1 MSATLQTTLTQYIDA
16 AIGIR
21 FAYRRLGASSPIT
34 NIPLVLHI
42 HFRANMDLWDPLFI
56 NALAAKRE
64 VIIFDNAGVGR
75 SSGAVPDTYQG
86 WANDLITLVG
96 ALAVEKFD
104 LLGFSMGGIAVQYVA
119 LTVPDMVRKLVV
131 AGSRAAAPI
140 VHRSVKEGGVDF
152 LKDEPPAEPIEK
164 LRSSVTLEEG
174 RERDVDGEPL
184 ILDLLDKDG
193 GATNQILA
201 TILDQEQSEDPEFLK
216 WYTGSNEL
224 SMPVFVANG
233 DDDLLIPTSRSW
245 ELFTKVKGAHLR
257 LFPNAGHGLIWQY
270 AESFAGEVNEFLD
283 SDA

>member
-1 MSATLQTTLTQYIDA
+1 MKGQAACANDTLQPNIIYFHQGIGNTITHDLIMSATLQTTLTQYIDA

-34 NIPLVLHI
+34 NVPLVLHI

-174 RERDVDGEPL
+174 RVSIRFSFFPHTKEGEEHFERS
-184 ILDLLDKDG
+184 G
-193 GATNQILA
+193 G
-201 TILDQEQSEDPEFLK
+201 
-216 WYTGSNEL
+216 GSRREML
-224 SMPVFVANG
+224 
-233 DDDLLIPTSRSW
+233 T
-245 ELFTKVKGAHLR
+245 
-257 LFPNAGHGLIWQY
+257 
-270 AESFAGEVNEFLD
+270 VNP
-283 SDA
+283 